1 MARTK
6 PLRAFTLIELL
17 LVLVILAVLAS
28 VAIPIYAGQVE
39 KAKRDATIAE
49 ISHIKSALATFE
61 IENGRFPTTEEGLDA
76 LLFMPAGLE
85 GFWRGPY
92 IETITAD
99 KWGRPYAYT
108 SPGIEDPA
116 TFDLSSAAKDGV
128 FNTDDDLKK

>member
-39 KAKRDATIAE
+39 KARRDATIAE

-61 IENGRFPTTEEGLDA
+61 VDNGRYPTTEEGLDA
-76 LLFMPAGLE
+76 LVYMPAGLE
-85 GFWRGPY
+85 HFWRGPY
-92 IETITAD
+92 IEKIIED
-99 KWGRPYAYT
+99 KWGHAYAYT
-108 SPGIEDPA
+108 SPGLED
-116 TFDLSSAAKDGV
+116 
-128 FNTDDDLKK
+128 